1 MWFGR
6 GGKQRER
13 EEEALLVSQA
23 NVRAE
28 EAAMSRKFADA
39 LMQSLLD
46 VNGLLQYM
54 TGLTYVK
61 EMILEAGEQAETV
74 ESVAAG
80 SEEMSAATSDISNFV
95 QNASHRMTEAMSAA
109 NDSLNRIDSTFSELD
124 RNIEQTQ
131 SVRDTMRLV
140 TKETERINEMVN
152 VIKAV
157 ADQTNLLALN
167 ASIEAARAGESGR
180 GFAVVA
186 NEIKKL
192 ADSSSSQVGS
202 IQDIVSALNDRIEK
216 ASTEIEHVISRF
228 EKSKSSMDAAMGG
241 IKGIHDTMGF
251 VGDSFNEISANVQEQ
266 TAATEEITSKIMVI
280 SDKSADLSKKASRT
294 GEAFFELSQKLDDIR
309 LRIHSCQDGCPAAV
323 MIELS
328 ISDHMMWKWR
338 VYNMLLGYVR
348 LSADKAADHTGCRL
362 GKWLATL
369 DKTNPKV
376 AESLSRIRQPHEKLH
391 AAASKAV
398 LEHAKGN
405 MAGAEQLL
413 KEIESHSLQVVEQL
427 RALKVILA

>member
-1 MWFGR
+1 
-6 GGKQRER
+6 
-13 EEEALLVSQA
+13 
-23 NVRAE
+23 
-28 EAAMSRKFADA
+28 
-39 LMQSLLD
+39 
-46 VNGLLQYM
+46 
-54 TGLTYVK
+54 
-61 EMILEAGEQAETV
+61 
-74 ESVAAG
+74 
-80 SEEMSAATSDISNFV
+80 
-95 QNASHRMTEAMSAA
+95 
-109 NDSLNRIDSTFSELD
+109 
-124 RNIEQTQ
+124 
-131 SVRDTMRLV
+131 
-140 TKETERINEMVN
+140 
-152 VIKAV
+152 
-157 ADQTNLLALN
+157 
-167 ASIEAARAGESGR
+167 
-180 GFAVVA
+180 
-186 NEIKKL
+186 
-192 ADSSSSQVGS
+192 
-202 IQDIVSALNDRIEK
+202 
-216 ASTEIEHVISRF
+216 
-228 EKSKSSMDAAMGG
+228 
-241 IKGIHDTMGF
+241 MGF

-280 SDKSADLSKKASRT
+280 SDKSADLSKKANRT